1 MRQGHL
7 QHPSSR
13 YACCTPGVLDLCV
26 RAVAAEARLDDVIPE
41 WSSREVALVA
51 RDALEALEL
60 TENLGHRLTDREIH
74 MGDWALTVLAEVRFL
89 ASQKYRERK
98 RLAHARQALDLALA
112 AIEDA
117 AASSD
122 RSPVLWYEDMF
133 ADAAHALVRRGDRTG
148 LVRQIECVA
157 EALRQPGG
165 GNVRGTVRDLALFH
179 LALAEHRAGLSLLAG
194 LQRDDPSDPWTYN
207 VIAMRF
213 ADFGLPTLARLA
225 GERGLELVRRD
236 GDPEHLTEQLTGFIR
251 ETGSSVDRSDAP
263 KDAVEE
269 LRDALHVDFDEVLPV
284 SPAEMAVRLVPAV
297 ATARVKDL
305 PPAPAEDALSRTA
318 HSLRGLL
325 KAASRPAVPLYPA
338 GPAGPPT
345 PLAPQAGR
353 RKIGRNDP
361 CPCGS
366 GKKLKKCCLK

>member
-1 MRQGHL
+1 MRQGHV

-26 RAVAAEARLDDVIPE
+26 RAVAAEARLDNVIPE

-165 GNVRGTVRDLALFH
+165 GNVRGTVRDLALLH
-179 LALAEHRAGLSLLAG
+179 LAMAEHRAGLSLLAG

-207 VIAMRF
+207 VIAMSF
-213 ADFGLPTLARLA
+213 ADLGLPTLARLA

-236 GDPEHLTEQLTGFIR
+236 GDPEQLAEQLTGSIR

-269 LRDALHVDFDEVLPV
+269 LRDALHADFDEVLPV
-284 SPAEMAVRLVPAV
+284 GPAEMVVRLVPAV
-297 ATARVKDL
+297 ATARVKEL
-305 PPAPAEDALSRTA
+305 PPAPTEDALSRTA
-318 HSLRGLL
+318 ASLRGLL
-325 KAASRPAVPLYPA
+325 KMASRPTAPLYPA
-338 GPAGPPT
+338 GPASPPT
-345 PLAPQAGR
+345 RLAPQAGS

-366 GKKLKKCCLK
+366 GKKHKKCCLK